1 MLARNKLKKIETL
14 ISQTLIDSE
23 ISHKE
28 YDMITNEEEQEY
40 RRPKETIRVIK
51 KVKKLILSKM
61 NWLKKKMKKLKSV
74 KLLGKI
80 MKMYK
85 VFF

>member
-1 MLARNKLKKIETL
+1 MLARNKLNKIETL

-40 RRPKETIRVIK
+40 RRLKETIRLIK

-61 NWLKKKMKKLKSV
+61 NWLKKKMKKLKSI

>member
-1 MLARNKLKKIETL
+1 MLARNKLNKIEIL
-14 ISQTLIDSE
+14 VSQTLIDSE

-28 YDMITNEEEQEY
+28 YDMITSEEEEY
-40 RRPKETIRVIK
+40 RRLKETIRVIK
-51 KVKKLILSKM
+51 KAKKLILSKM
-61 NWLKKKMKKLKSV
+61 NWMKKKMKKLKSI

-80 MKMYK
+80 MKMHK

>member
-1 MLARNKLKKIETL
+1 MLARNKLNKIETL

-51 KVKKLILSKM
+51 RVKKLILSKM
-61 NWLKKKMKKLKSV
+61 N
-74 KLLGKI
+74 
-80 MKMYK
+80 
-85 VFF
+85 

>member
-1 MLARNKLKKIETL
+1 MLARNKLNKIETL

-40 RRPKETIRVIK
+40 RRLKETIRVIK
-51 KVKKLILSKM
+51 KS
-61 NWLKKKMKKLKSV
+61 
-74 KLLGKI
+74 
-80 MKMYK
+80 
-85 VFF
+85 

>member
-1 MLARNKLKKIETL
+1 MI
-14 ISQTLIDSE
+14 

-40 RRPKETIRVIK
+40 RIPKETIRVIK

-61 NWLKKKMKKLKSV
+61 N
-74 KLLGKI
+74 
-80 MKMYK
+80 
-85 VFF
+85 